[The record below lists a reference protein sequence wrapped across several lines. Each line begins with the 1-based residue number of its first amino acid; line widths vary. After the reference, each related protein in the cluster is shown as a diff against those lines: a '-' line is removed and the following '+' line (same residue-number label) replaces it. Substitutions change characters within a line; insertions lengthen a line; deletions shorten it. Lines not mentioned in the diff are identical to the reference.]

1 MMRSIQL
8 RRGTTLAAA
17 TYGFAGYTAVM
28 LMLEQ
33 RMRRSG
39 GPGIIPF
46 ELAGNGIRAEQI
58 MAQWGPDGE
67 RAAKLSLWL
76 DFGYM
81 LTYGTWTALL
91 LERVR
96 SVHGH
101 PPVVPAVV
109 IPAVAADAVEGMS
122 LLEVLKRTELHINAR
137 RARRAAI
144 IKFVVLGGA
153 LGYCVI
159 ASIHGTR
166 VARRS

>member
-1 MMRSIQL
+1 MMRSIQW
-8 RRGTTLAAA
+8 RRGATLAAA

-28 LMLEQ
+28 LILEQ

-58 MAQWGPDGE
+58 MAQWGPEGE

-96 SVHGH
+96 CVHGH
-101 PPVVPAVV
+101 APVVPAVV

-144 IKFVVLGGA
+144 IKFAVLGGA

-159 ASIHGTR
+159 GSINGTR
-166 VARRS
+166 VARRP